1 MESCLPL
8 VIGRNCPLNS
18 QWYAVCYSLSD
29 YWSVISAF
37 EWVFGLIIDF
47 FERLF
52 GGNVVAVLQPAFAG
66 HNQ

>member
-1 MESCLPL
+1 
-8 VIGRNCPLNS
+8 LNS